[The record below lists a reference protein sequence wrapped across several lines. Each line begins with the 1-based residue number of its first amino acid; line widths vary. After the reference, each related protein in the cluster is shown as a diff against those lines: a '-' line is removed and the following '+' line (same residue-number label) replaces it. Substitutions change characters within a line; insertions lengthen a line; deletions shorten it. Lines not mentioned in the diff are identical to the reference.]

1 MLSISA
7 KADYGL
13 TAVLELA
20 IRSSEDPIQIRDLAE
35 RHAIPQHYLEQLLV
49 ALKRRGIVKSFRGAH
64 GGYSLAKNPS
74 DIRVLDVFEALD
86 GAIRLL
92 PEKRESSPIAFYARD
107 MEAQLK
113 SILGITIEELVLRKQ
128 DDDRQFIYTI

>member
-13 TAVLELA
+13 TTVLELA
-20 IRSSEDPIQIRDLAE
+20 LRTSEDPIQIRDLAE

-49 ALKRRGIVKSFRGAH
+49 TLKRRGIVKSFRGAR
-64 GGYSLAKNPS
+64 GGYALAKNPS

-86 GAIRLL
+86 GDIHLL
-92 PEKRESSPIAFYARD
+92 PEKRQNSPIAFFTRDVEAR
-107 MEAQLK
+107 LIK
-113 SILGITIEELVLRKQ
+113 ILGITIEELVLKKQ